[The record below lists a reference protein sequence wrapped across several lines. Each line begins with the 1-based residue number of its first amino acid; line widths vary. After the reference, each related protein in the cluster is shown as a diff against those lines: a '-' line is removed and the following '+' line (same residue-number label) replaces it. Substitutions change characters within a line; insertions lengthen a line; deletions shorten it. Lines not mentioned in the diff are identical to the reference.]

1 MLGGSLQGFILLAM
15 GRGFQVLAGLVTIKV
30 VTTILSPGELGTV
43 NQVMSL
49 AVFGASVVL
58 TPVAT
63 YIWRG
68 FFEWL
73 DADTLRERLR
83 SYLLF
88 VSLVSMAFG
97 LGVWTIQDQ
106 TSFVSGIGAVWVGFL
121 VALYVFGFSTH
132 TMAASGL
139 NLLGHRLL
147 YVSFGNIAVW
157 GGLVLAV
164 YLSRAGIGPETWLLG
179 IYGGFLLASTSYLF
193 LYRYASSSRYCGLD
207 LGARETISF
216 DQWKMFMFA
225 WPQVISNGLWW
236 VQSQSYRFILNWID
250 NIASVGLFAMGYM
263 ICSVPIQTFETLF
276 NEYYSPTLY
285 RALKAQDAAGIAR
298 AWEAYARAYLPA
310 VILFG
315 SFMAG
320 NAAFLAKLL
329 LGEQFQSVAPI
340 LIWPALTETMRA
352 SLSSLHTLGVAK
364 VDMTI
369 SLPPVIAG
377 ALAAPILVLILA
389 THDAL
394 LGTAIALLGAGAVA
408 LIVGI
413 YVNYRTLPITWPMRR
428 IAIAIALSLPLILM
442 GHILNAVLGDL
453 TDDKA
458 GMALAI
464 SALAMLLL
472 QYAMAK
478 DWIHQ
483 MRPAEAEATV

>member
-1 MLGGSLQGFILLAM
+1 MASFNNLIILGF
-15 GRGFQVLAGLVTIKV
+15 GRGLQVLAGLVTIKV
-30 VTTILSPGELGTV
+30 ATTILAPSELGSV

-73 DADTLRERLR
+73 DAGTLRQRLG

-88 VSLVSMAFG
+88 VLSVSMALG
-97 LGVWTIQDQ
+97 LTVWAIQDR
-106 TSFVSGIGAVWVGFL
+106 TSLVYGIGPVWVGLL
-121 VALYVFGFSTH
+121 VALYLLGFSTH

-147 YVSFGNIAVW
+147 YIVFGNIAAW
-157 GGLVLAV
+157 SGLAFAL
-164 YLSRAGIGPETWLLG
+164 YLSRAGPRPETWLLG
-179 IYGGFLLASTSYLF
+179 IYGGFLLASLSYVL
-193 LYRYASSSRYCGLD
+193 LYRYVRKSTFSAPHPAGV
-207 LGARETISF
+207 RETISF
-216 DQWKMFMFA
+216 DKWKMFMFA

-236 VQSQSYRFILNWID
+236 VQSQSYRFILNWVADIT
-250 NIASVGLFAMGYM
+250 IVGLFAAAYM

-298 AWEAYARAYLPA
+298 AWNAYARAYIPA

-315 SFMAG
+315 SFVAG
-320 NAAFLAKLL
+320 NAGFLVKLL
-329 LGEQFQSVAPI
+329 LGEQFQAVAAI

-352 SLSSLHTLGVAK
+352 SLSSLHTLGIAK

-369 SLPPVIAG
+369 NLPSVIAG
-377 ALAAPILVLILA
+377 ALAAPVLVLLLA
-389 THDAL
+389 TRSPL

-408 LIVGI
+408 LAIGI
-413 YVNYRTLPITWPMRR
+413 YVSYRTLPITWPMRR
-428 IAIAIALSLPLILM
+428 IAAAVALGVPLGLM
-442 GHILNAVLGDL
+442 GHILGAVLGEL
-453 TDDKA
+453 TESKA
-458 GMALAI
+458 GLALAV

-472 QYAMAK
+472 QYAMGK
-478 DWIHQ
+478 EWLREV
-483 MRPAEAEATV
+483 RPAKEATA